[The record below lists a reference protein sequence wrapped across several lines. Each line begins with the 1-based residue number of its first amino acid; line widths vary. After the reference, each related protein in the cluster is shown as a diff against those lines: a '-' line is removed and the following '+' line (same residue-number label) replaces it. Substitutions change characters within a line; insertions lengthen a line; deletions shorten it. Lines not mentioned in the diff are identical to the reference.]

1 MAFTSNSGVEH
12 CRKCSE
18 LKEQLIE
25 AEKLLNTLF
34 IQVKDLVIEVNLLKQ
49 VVHEMNQRTTSMQN
63 TLAKCENDLVDL
75 INNICTN
82 KFP

>member
-1 MAFTSNSGVEH
+1 MAFTSNSGVED

-25 AEKLLNTLF
+25 AEKLWNTLF

-49 VVHEMNQRTTSMQN
+49 VLHEMN
-63 TLAKCENDLVDL
+63 
-75 INNICTN
+75 
-82 KFP
+82 